1 MFSQIK
7 VVAVVVAVV
16 VVVDNFSFFIFVR
29 GCEISTLDAVS
40 GAKFLLHGF
49 G

>member
-1 MFSQIK
+1 MNVFSNG
-7 VVAVVVAVV
+7 VV

-29 GCEISTLDAVS
+29 GFETLDAIS
-40 GAKFLLHGF
+40 CAKFLLDGF